1 MNYNQ
6 IKLYSAPTSLT
17 LEITDKCNVKCR
29 HCYNYWREDGLKKES
44 MTKERFDQLLDQ
56 FVDNGIFHIV
66 LTGGEPFLNY
76 KLLEYACSQ
85 LVKSN
90 ISISIN
96 SNLMVSSVDMIK
108 RLSSI
113 GVDHILTSLTSY
125 DED

>member
-6 IKLYSAPTSLT
+6 IKLYSAPTSLN

-56 FVDNGIFHIV
+56 F
-66 LTGGEPFLNY
+66 
-76 KLLEYACSQ
+76 
-85 LVKSN
+85 VKSN

-125 DED
+125 DEDTNDFIV